1 MSIQLLFPSD
11 ALRHA
16 LDSPTDVSPPYLAKS
31 PSVKQG
37 TPRAEWLIAR
47 AIAVATLILVVL
59 FIGPPHVV

>member
-37 TPRAEWLIAR
+37 TPRAEWLIALAQSR
-47 AIAVATLILVVL
+47 R
-59 FIGPPHVV
+59 